1 MMKCLKMSKKH
12 KYFLIFGIITTLF
25 QLQLNSQ
32 VLKFKAFSLS
42 TKVKELDDNLDLI
55 WQDWDD
61 WRDNS
66 SLIIIDGKKDRIK
79 IFANKTLVFDIV
91 KYNEEVQDEFYF
103 YCIDD
108 EGNELKLE
116 LYKKRTKEGK
126 VYFQF
131 YIRKEDIQAVYNL
144 KLLEDE

>member
-1 MMKCLKMSKKH
+1 MSKKH

-103 YCIDD
+103 YCVDD